1 MDKLN
6 RVIGC
11 LIGGA
16 CGDALGYIIEF
27 DKIKKIKKMYGLQG
41 ITNFELCSG
50 GCEKEKTLIK
60 IKDKRK
66 IRFVTKKYY
75 HYTYGHICKELLKK
89 A

>member
-6 RVIGC
+6 RVVGC

-41 ITNFELCSG
+41 KQSFLTIH
-50 GCEKEKTLIK
+50 K
-60 IKDKRK
+60 
-66 IRFVTKKYY
+66 
-75 HYTYGHICKELLKK
+75 
-89 A
+89 